1 MKKEID
7 LNNLEQGAIKTI
19 EEYSK
24 MPLPDDYSKQQTL
37 QMLTKELGLISS
49 EKKRVQDSTL
59 QEERFELEKDHKYW
73 NEKFE
78 ERKFKLEEDK
88 FKNTSKQEE
97 SKLGLE
103 ERKLNLEEEKFKDAS
118 KQEASK
124 LELEKAKFKDNS
136 TNEEFRRKLE
146 EEKFKDAS
154 KNEEFRLELEKI
166 RLDIEK
172 SNLEFQRQN
181 ALEERKLKKWTLI
194 FQIASFGVS
203 TLTTIIGLCL
213 SNKLAYD
220 NLKLIYVDEGRPTTE
235 FKDSCKVIRN
245 YIKRRD

>member
-118 KQEASK
+118 K
-124 LELEKAKFKDNS
+124 
-136 TNEEFRRKLE
+136 
-146 EEKFKDAS
+146 
-154 KNEEFRLELEKI
+154 NEEFRLELEKI

>member
-97 SKLGLE
+97 SKLE
-103 ERKLNLEEEKFKDAS
+103 FEKL
-118 KQEASK
+118 
-124 LELEKAKFKDNS
+124 KFKDNS
-136 TNEEFRRKLE
+136 ANEEFRRKLE